1 MLEAD
6 AMSDTEIRKSVW
18 SASQRL
24 IRKRLA
30 LLVARASV
38 RALRFFK
45 LGQGQSLPGKIALRI
60 DPEILSELVRTID
73 VVLVSGTNGKTTTTA
88 LLASGLERSGLT
100 VTNAGG
106 SNMTGGV
113 VSALISGLRSHTRAS
128 FAALEVDEIY
138 LTPVARAVKP
148 KAIILLN
155 LSRDQLDR
163 TQEVRKIARRWKS
176 LLSEL
181 PEVKVVANA
190 DDPLI
195 VFAASEVSDVTWV
208 AGGISWTE
216 DSSGCPVCTG
226 RITFSGGSWQCNCG
240 FQRPEVTWFLSGDS
254 VVTSPA
260 GNIALELNI
269 PGSFNVRNSLMAL
282 AGCACVGVE
291 AEIAKNGM
299 TGVVSVSGRFQT
311 YSLPGTDGSVMLT
324 LAKNPAGWVE
334 LIAMV
339 DSWMKDRAI
348 VIGLNA
354 KFADG
359 KDPSWIWDVPFEIF
373 RGHAVVVC
381 GERATDMALRLRYA
395 EAEALVV
402 PDPYSAIVVASKRK
416 ADVVVLANYTCF
428 QRARKDLETS
438 GSTARIVRAL
448 FGIGGFLS
456 IGGRI

>member
-1 MLEAD
+1 MREAD
-6 AMSDTEIRKSVW
+6 AMSDTEIRKSFW
-18 SASQRL
+18 STSQRL
-24 IRKRLA
+24 IRKQLA
-30 LLVARASV
+30 LLAARASAG
-38 RALRFFK
+38 ALRSFK
-45 LGQGQSLPGKIALRI
+45 LGQGQSLPGKIALKI

-88 LLASGLERSGLT
+88 LLASGLERSGHT
-100 VTNAGG
+100 VTNVGG

-113 VSALISGLRSHTRAS
+113 VSALIDGSGTHSMAR

-138 LTPVARAVKP
+138 LTPVARAIKP

-163 TQEVRKIARRWKS
+163 TQEVRKIAARWKS

-181 PEVKVVANA
+181 PGVKVVANA
-190 DDPLI
+190 DDPLV
-195 VFAASEVSDVTWV
+195 VFAASEVPDVTWV

-226 RITFSGGSWQCNCG
+226 RITFSGGSWQCHCG
-240 FQRPEVTWFLSGDS
+240 FQRPEVTWQLSGDL
-254 VVTSPA
+254 VVTSPT

-269 PGSFNVRNSLMAL
+269 PGSFNIRNSLMAL
-282 AGCACVGVE
+282 AGCACVGV
-291 AEIAKNGM
+291 APEISKNGM
-299 TGVVSVSGRFQT
+299 AGVVSVSGRFQS
-311 YSLPGTDGSVMLT
+311 YPLPWADGSVMLT

-339 DSWMKDRAI
+339 DSWVKDRAI

-373 RGHAVVVC
+373 AGHSVVVC

-395 EAEALVV
+395 EVEALLV
-402 PDPYSAIVVASKRK
+402 PDAYSAIVVASKRNK
-416 ADVVVLANYTCF
+416 DVVVLANYTCF
-428 QRARKDLETS
+428 QRIRKDLERS
-438 GSTARIVRAL
+438 GSTAGIARAL
-448 FGIGGFLS
+448 YWVGGFLS
-456 IGGRI
+456 KGSK

>member
-1 MLEAD
+1 MREGD

-18 SASQRL
+18 STSERL
-24 IRKRLA
+24 IRKQLA
-30 LLVARASV
+30 LLAARASAG
-38 RALRFFK
+38 ALRFFK

-60 DPEILSELVRTID
+60 DPEILSELVKTID

-88 LLASGLERSGLT
+88 LLASGLERSGPT

-113 VSALISGLRSHTRAS
+113 VSALIGGLRSHSQAS

-138 LTPVARAVKP
+138 LTPVARSIKP
-148 KAIILLN
+148 KAIVLLN

-176 LLSEL
+176 LLGEL
-181 PEVKVVANA
+181 PGAKVVANA
-190 DDPLI
+190 DDPLV
-195 VFAASEVSDVTWV
+195 VFAASEVLDVTWA

-226 RITFSGGSWQCNCG
+226 RITFSGGGWQCECG
-240 FQRPEVTWFLSGDS
+240 FQRPEVTWQLSGDL
-254 VVTSPA
+254 VVASPA

-269 PGSFNVRNSLMAL
+269 PGSFNIRNSLMAL
-282 AGCACVGVE
+282 AGCACVGV
-291 AEIAKNGM
+291 APEISKNGM
-299 TGVVSVSGRFQT
+299 AGVVSVSGRFQT
-311 YSLPGTDGSVMLT
+311 YQLAGTDGSVMLT

-339 DSWMKDRAI
+339 DSWVKDRAI

-354 KFADG
+354 KLADG

-373 RGHAVVVC
+373 AGHLVVVC

-395 EAEALVV
+395 EVEVLVV
-402 PDPYSAIVVASKRK
+402 PDPYSAIVVASKKK

-428 QRARKDLETS
+428 QRIRKDLERS
-438 GSTARIVRAL
+438 GSPTRIARAL
-448 FGIGGFLS
+448 DGINGFMS
-456 IGGRI
+456 KRSK